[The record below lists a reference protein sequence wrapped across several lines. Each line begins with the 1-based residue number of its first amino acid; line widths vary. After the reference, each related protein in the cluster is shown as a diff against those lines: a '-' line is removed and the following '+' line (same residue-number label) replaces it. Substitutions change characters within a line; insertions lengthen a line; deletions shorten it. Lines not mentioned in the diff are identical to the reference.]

1 VAAYDKARAC
11 NANAVRGGDMTK
23 RMTQIVFP
31 PLLGFVTCGLVL
43 SLAVHLGSLA
53 GLRPPGGN
61 VLFGGLFAGVF
72 QLVLALIFISRT
84 QPELAFGKTDKWK
97 LPVYPE
103 CPAWMHH
110 MTRAF
115 YAYAFVVFAVFV
127 VANFLSTGTVS
138 FTMHHSFSA
147 GDPSIASWRGFS
159 SMWLMFYSM
168 SLAELT
174 TAYRTCTNRHGGPGP
189 DAKARSQS
197 EDRCGS
203 PTVASS

>member
-1 VAAYDKARAC
+1 
-11 NANAVRGGDMTK
+11 MTT
-23 RMTQIVFP
+23 RMTQIVFL
-31 PLLGFVTCGLVL
+31 PLLGFVTCGLIL
-43 SLAVHLGSLA
+43 SLVVHLGSLA
-53 GLRPPGGN
+53 GLQPPGGN
-61 VLFGGLFAGVF
+61 LLFGGLFAGVF
-72 QLVLALIFISRT
+72 LLVLALIFISRM
-84 QPELAFGKTDKWK
+84 QPELDFGMTDKWK

-127 VANFLSTGTVS
+127 MANFLSTGTVS

-159 SMWLMFYSM
+159 GMWLTFYSM

-174 TAYRTCTNRHGGPGP
+174 TAYRTCMNQHSGPEPNADARSRCGPG
-189 DAKARSQS
+189 SS
-197 EDRCGS
+197 
-203 PTVASS
+203 VATLRETAL